1 MATESFERLW
11 GSDLKTVA
19 GTAASA
25 PPDSDERTE
34 AQAVLQARTAAAQQQ
49 AALQLRRLVT
59 ATIAVAVAAIL
70 LAAARPHD
78 ATRSPSTITR
88 QARLLSS
95 RRLIPGSGSRSAT
108 AGGAGGT
115 TVPAPRWR

>member
-1 MATESFERLW
+1 MATDSFERLW

-25 PPDSDERTE
+25 PPDSDERSE

-70 LAAARPHD
+70 LAAAVVFLSVTEDD
-78 ATRSPSTITR
+78 ADTRERNDRERTE
-88 QARLLSS
+88 QE
-95 RRLIPGSGSRSAT
+95 
-108 AGGAGGT
+108 
-115 TVPAPRWR
+115 